1 VLHPGLEMTT
11 QGPPRLGAIVLAG
24 GRSRRMGTS
33 KALLDWHGG
42 TLVRRVTG
50 ILQRVAD
57 PVVVVHADD
66 QELPPLPGAERAVD
80 RSPDRGPLEGIAAGL
95 RAVAARCPAVFVS
108 GTDLPLLH
116 PDLVVALATARA
128 EHDAVVPVADGHVH
142 HLCAVYSCDLL
153 PMVEQQLA
161 ADRLRVGLLLEAI
174 DVLRLDAAALPHPES
189 LRNLNTEDS
198 YRQVLAEPQPQI
210 TLPTGSVRAATLGE
224 AARLAPDLANALP
237 GRTLLLNG
245 AAIEPDPATP
255 LVEGDVL
262 ELA

>member
-1 VLHPGLEMTT
+1 MLRRGLQMTM
-11 QGPPRLGAIVLAG
+11 QERPRLGAIVLAG

-42 TLVRRVTG
+42 TLVRRVAG

-57 PVVVVHADD
+57 PVVVVHADG
-66 QELPPLPGAERAVD
+66 QELPSLPGAERAVD

-95 RAVAARCPAVFVS
+95 RAVAGRCPAVFVA

-116 PDLVVALATARA
+116 PDLVAALATARA
-128 EHDAVVPVADGHVH
+128 EHDAAVPVADGHVH
-142 HLCAVYSCDLL
+142 HLAAVYSCDLL
-153 PMVEQQLA
+153 PVIEQQLA
-161 ADRLRVGLLLEAI
+161 GDRLRVGLLLEAI

-189 LRNLNTEDS
+189 VRNVNTEDS
-198 YRQVLAEPQPQI
+198 YRQALAEPQPRI

-224 AARLAPDLANALP
+224 AARLAPELADALP

-245 AAIEPDPATP
+245 VAVEPDPATP
-255 LVEGDVL
+255 LIDGDVL